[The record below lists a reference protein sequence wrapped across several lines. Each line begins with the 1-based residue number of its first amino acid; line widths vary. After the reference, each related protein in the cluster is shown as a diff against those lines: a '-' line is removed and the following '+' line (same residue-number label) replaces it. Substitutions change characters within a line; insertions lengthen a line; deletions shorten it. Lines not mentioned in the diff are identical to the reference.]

1 MTGGGDGV
9 VLGQVV
15 AADEEVEVAGVAG
28 VGGVA
33 AALQLD
39 GEGERVGGHGAS
51 ASIPRPGEQPSV
63 VFQTLLEARVAGK
76 AGAGAARP
84 AAVELR
90 GRVDDA
96 GAVGAGLDAEQVP
109 VAPGERRAPPV
120 GFEDRPNG

>member
-1 MTGGGDGV
+1 MTGRGDVV

-15 AADEEVEVAGVAG
+15 APDEEVELAGVAG

-39 GEGERVGGHGAS
+39 GEGKRVGGHGAR
-51 ASIPRPGEQPSV
+51 ASVARPGEQPSV
-63 VFQTLLEARVAGK
+63 VLQAFLEARVAGK
-76 AGAGAARP
+76 AGARAARP
-84 AAVELR
+84 AAVALR

-109 VAPGERRAPPV
+109 VAPGEVGRAP
-120 GFEDRPNG
+120 

>member
-1 MTGGGDGV
+1 MTGRGDGV

-15 AADEEVEVAGVAG
+15 AADEEVELAGVAG

-63 VFQTLLEARVAGK
+63 PSKTPREARVGGK
-76 AGAGAARP
+76 GGGGAGGP

-96 GAVGAGLDAEQVP
+96 GAVGAGLDAEQ
-109 VAPGERRAPPV
+109 
-120 GFEDRPNG
+120 